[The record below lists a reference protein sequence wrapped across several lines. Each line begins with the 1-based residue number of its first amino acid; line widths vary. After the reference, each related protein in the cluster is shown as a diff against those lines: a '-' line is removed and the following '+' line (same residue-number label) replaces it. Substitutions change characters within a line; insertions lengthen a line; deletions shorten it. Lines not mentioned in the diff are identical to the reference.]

1 MDPAGRPT
9 ETPRTVGW
17 PVRSNFLANLRQW
30 WSRAGARVRAVDF
43 GEAFWKGSAIFSLVI
58 NLVLVAVVILLALNL
73 FGLKRNVVTPLIGGL
88 HTGFVQM
95 DEAHIRTTV
104 TVTQEVPVTL
114 DLPIEEETVVVLSEP
129 TTVEGANVSI
139 RTGALSIAQ
148 APSTVMLPAGTEP
161 SCRSGSASRCLWRP
175 PYRSKSPCRWI
186 SPWQRRSCTVPSSAC
201 VTSSRPTK
209 RRSPSCRIAGRWPSG
224 EGLAS
229 EARGTIRAASRPR
242 SGEGP

>member
-148 APSTVMLPAGTEP
+148 APSTVMLPAGTELP
-161 SCRSGSASRCLWRP
+161 IRLSFKVP
-175 PYRSKSPCRWI
+175 VETTIPVEI
-186 SPWQRRSCTVPSSAC
+186 TVPVDIPLAETELHGPFVRLRDLFATYKEAVAELPDCWSMALWGRAC
-201 VTSSRPTK
+201 
-209 RRSPSCRIAGRWPSG
+209 
-224 EGLAS
+224 E
-229 EARGTIRAASRPR
+229 
-242 SGEGP
+242 